1 MTLNRYEIE
10 KLILIEGNVVEGTT
24 NCTTE
29 ERNNSPVDS
38 ITKII

>member
-1 MTLNRYEIE
+1 MTLNRDKIE
-10 KLILIEGNVVEGTT
+10 KLILIEGNVIEGTT

-29 ERNNSPVDS
+29 ERNHSRVDS